1 MRLFVFAIGGTGS
14 RVLRSLV
21 MQLAAGVVPEDPI
34 TKKPLENFTLVPLI
48 IDPHTENLSL
58 QKANDLLLKYRN
70 IHNDMYGD
78 STATKGFYAVKVAT
92 LKDICTSN
100 RSDTSATYKLPEGFF
115 FDMPEIAA
123 TEFKNFIGINDP
135 DVNKEAK
142 IFSKMIF
149 SEEELNTKMSEGFYG
164 SPNIGTV
171 ALNVFQ
177 KSDSFKAL
185 LQNFNE
191 NDRIIF
197 IGSIFGGTG
206 AAGLPMLASSFRN
219 LKGDYKD
226 FPLAQ
231 MGAVIIM
238 PYFSIAKNE
247 HSEIQEADF
256 IIKTK
261 SALKY
266 YEKDLNP
273 YLNDIYYI
281 ADTQKPLPFENDPGQ
296 GGQGKNL
303 AHFVEFIGALAVLE
317 FAQKPV
323 DDTDETEME
332 DRRRIVKEINRKCW
346 EFSLSDPSNEISFIH
361 LSKDTNDKI
370 SLPMIKYHIF
380 TSFIK
385 DGHFIGSLSSTYAKD
400 TGLSNAAISLDLDK
414 FIEEYR
420 NWLYEMSQHGD
431 QAHNFIPFTRLVNPG
446 KDYTGIIN
454 DVKMKKGVLGYA
466 TLDKADIIQGL
477 NEKRN
482 DYKNLKETTMM
493 SKLLGMGNEA
503 LDKILDSKFELSSI
517 KNK

>member
-21 MQLAAGVVPEDPI
+21 MQLAAGVVPVDPI

-48 IDPHTENLSL
+48 IDPHTDNASL
-58 QKANDLLLKYRN
+58 QRANDLLLKYRN
-70 IHNDMYGD
+70 IHNDIYGE

-100 RSDTSATYKLPEGFF
+100 KSDTSVTYKLPEGFF

-123 TEFKNFIGINDP
+123 TEFKNFIGLNDP
-135 DVNKEAK
+135 DVEREAK
-142 IFSKMIF
+142 LFSKMIF

-177 KSDSFKAL
+177 KSDSFSAL

-219 LKGDYKD
+219 LRGDYKD

-231 MGAVIIM
+231 MAAIIVM

-247 HSEIQEADF
+247 YSEIQEADF

-273 YLNDIYYI
+273 YLNDIYYL
-281 ADTQKPLPFENDPGQ
+281 ADTQKPLPFENDPGK
-296 GGQGKNL
+296 GGQGKNA
-303 AHFVEFIGALAVLE
+303 AHIVELIGAMAVLE

-323 DDTDETEME
+323 DDTDVTEIE
-332 DRRRIVKEINRKCW
+332 NRRRIVKEINRKCW
-346 EFSLSDPSNEISFIH
+346 EFSLSTPSNEISFIH
-361 LSKDTNDKI
+361 LSKDTNDMI
-370 SLPMIKYHIF
+370 SVPMIKYHIF

-385 DGHFIGSLSSTYAKD
+385 DGHFNGSLTDAYAKE
-400 TGLSNAAISLDLDK
+400 TGLSNAAVSIELDK
-414 FIEEYR
+414 FIDEYR
-420 NWLYEMSQHGD
+420 AWLYEMSQHGD
-431 QAHNFIPFTRLVNPG
+431 QAHNFIPFTRIVNLS
-446 KDYTGIIN
+446 KDYSGIIN
-454 DVKMKKGVLGYA
+454 DVNMKKGTLGYA
-466 TLDKADIIQGL
+466 KIDKDDIIQSL
-477 NEKRN
+477 NGKRN
-482 DYKNLKETTMM
+482 DYRNQKDTSMI
-493 SKLLGMGNEA
+493 SKLLGMGFEA
-503 LDKILDSKFELSSI
+503 LDKILDSKFELSSL